1 MFGSFL
7 RLVVS
12 DAKPKISSPV
22 MVKAWRKYFPFTSA
36 NTRNRP
42 PDTQLSD
49 LVIKKDSWQFWRS
62 FLRHDA
68 GTSLEICSRS
78 PIEDQHFLFLDNCA
92 TVYWRFALVRIEYEL
107 IQSTY
112 TNCSTVSVH
121 EVLICWRHWLIQE
134 LSFAVD
140 LLTSTALTRSWYSLV
155 RGRYYTNDCIPTSK
169 VGLSA

>member
-7 RLVVS
+7 RLAVS
-12 DAKPKISSPV
+12 DAKPKVASPV
-22 MVKAWRKYFPFTSA
+22 MVETWRKYIPFTSA
-36 NTRNRP
+36 NTCNHP

-49 LVIKKDSWQFWRS
+49 LVIKKGSWQFWHS

-68 GTSLEICSRS
+68 GKSPEICSRS

-92 TVYWRFALVRIEYEL
+92 TIYWRFALVHIEYAL

-112 TNCSTVSVH
+112 TNCTTVAGH
-121 EVLICWRHWLIQE
+121 GVLICRRHWLIQE
-134 LSFAVD
+134 LSFTVD

-155 RGRYYTNDCIPTSK
+155 RCRYYTNDCIPTSK
-169 VGLSA
+169 IGLSA